1 MTRARGRCDRGERLR
16 SKAPFG
22 HWKTQDFRR
31 RTALRRPDRAVGHRR
46 ADRPEHLRDR
56 RSAPN
61 SSPRCKRATSRPSWT
76 ICPPQKPGRRTSHPR
91 ARRLAAV
98 SAALQPRPQ
107 SDRNGLR
114 QTQGA
119 SARHG
124 HAHHR
129 RTLQGHRANLP
140 SLHPR
145 GVCKLLPSRRIR
157 IQMSVRCSRTG
168 GTPQGVATAFGVQT
182 GPKAL
187 QRAGCITMTPRI
199 NAVNYGAAPQL
210 QPDDRANK
218 KGGPK
223 AAPSLRRA
231 CATGIL
237 NTTAGDGA
245 LPYSAPRAK
254 RKMSGAGASP
264 SREKSMDSI
273 RSLRRAT
280 RALAAPT
287 PARSSCA

>member
-1 MTRARGRCDRGERLR
+1 
-16 SKAPFG
+16 
-22 HWKTQDFRR
+22 
-31 RTALRRPDRAVGHRR
+31 
-46 ADRPEHLRDR
+46 
-56 RSAPN
+56 
-61 SSPRCKRATSRPSWT
+61 
-76 ICPPQKPGRRTSHPR
+76 
-91 ARRLAAV
+91 
-98 SAALQPRPQ
+98 
-107 SDRNGLR
+107 
-114 QTQGA
+114 
-119 SARHG
+119 
-124 HAHHR
+124 
-129 RTLQGHRANLP
+129 
-140 SLHPR
+140 
-145 GVCKLLPSRRIR
+145 
-157 IQMSVRCSRTG
+157 
-168 GTPQGVATAFGVQT
+168 
-182 GPKAL
+182 
-187 QRAGCITMTPRI
+187 MTPRI

-254 RKMSGAGASP
+254 RKMSGAGASR
-264 SREKSMDSI
+264 SAEKSMDSI